1 MTRKTFNNEGV
12 QLLLADIYQLP
23 IADYQEELYKVQS
36 DFRTWLFLH
45 FNFTDRQASYLHQLN
60 TDYLYLLGQEVSK
73 AIENQSPIMLQKQE
87 PADDDGGEGKVIET
101 NYVRQSAFNL
111 DDGLRSI
118 SSLIIN
124 IRYDRD

>member
-23 IADYQEELYKVQS
+23 IADYQEELYSIQS
-36 DFRTWLFLH
+36 DFRTWLLLH
-45 FNFTDRQASYLHQLN
+45 FDFTDRQASYLHQLS